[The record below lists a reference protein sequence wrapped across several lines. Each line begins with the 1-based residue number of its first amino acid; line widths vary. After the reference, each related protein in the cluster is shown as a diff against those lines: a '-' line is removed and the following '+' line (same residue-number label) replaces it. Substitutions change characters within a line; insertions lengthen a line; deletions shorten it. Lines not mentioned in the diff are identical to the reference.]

1 MASAK
6 DSLRAGKRDGIEAA
20 ALLRDIMDI
29 PVVFLTADGD
39 QEPPELAA
47 DRRRG
52 RQRADGVGLWSEE
65 DEGLKEK

>member
-1 MASAK
+1 
-6 DSLRAGKRDGIEAA
+6 
-20 ALLRDIMDI
+20 MDI

-65 DEGLKEK
+65 DEGLEEK